1 MNLAGRGRRGQLLSI
16 KVASPYSQPA
26 GTFLFNPWHEQFSK
40 HILVLKGHR
49 QGEMDPLWLPEQSCC
64 QAAPAAAWSLEQLH
78 PSPPQ
83 GITYPQLPGCWQ
95 GPQQLPVPHGGCVLS
110 PYPPYRRASSHAG
123 DVQMLQ
129 RGPQHAFSVPAVDNS
144 NAEVTATG

>member
-40 HILVLKGHR
+40 HILVLKGHC

-83 GITYPQLPGCWQ
+83 GIAYPQLPGCWQ
-95 GPQQLPVPHGGCVLS
+95 GPQKLPVPHGGCVLS
-110 PYPPYRRASSHAG
+110 PYPPPIGEHLPMQEMFRCCSEDPSILS
-123 DVQMLQ
+123 VSLQ
-129 RGPQHAFSVPAVDNS
+129 LI
-144 NAEVTATG
+144 TAMQR